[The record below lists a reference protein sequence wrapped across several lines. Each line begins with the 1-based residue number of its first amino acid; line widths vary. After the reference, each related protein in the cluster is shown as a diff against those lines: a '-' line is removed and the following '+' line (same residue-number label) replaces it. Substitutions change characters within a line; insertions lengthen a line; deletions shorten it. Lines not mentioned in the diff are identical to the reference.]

1 MIEGSVLHPVSRGML
16 ETPQMSSLGR
26 YLDVLSFRNQLIASN
41 LANIDTPGYQTLDIN
56 FRQELDQAQME
67 TAEGNDE
74 SGAGFQEA
82 SFAPLV
88 HPVLG
93 LMQRPDGNNV
103 SMERES
109 LLLAETQLRYN
120 TGVQLLRA
128 EFHRM
133 ESAIQGGN
141 TQS

>member
-1 MIEGSVLHPVSRGML
+1 MIEGNGLNLASHGML
-16 ETPQMSSLGR
+16 ETPQMSALGR
-26 YLDVLSFRNQLIASN
+26 YLDVLSFRDQLITSN

-67 TAEGNDE
+67 SAQE
-74 SGAGFQEA
+74 SEQDGAGFQEA
-82 SFAPLV
+82 SFAPVV

-133 ESAIQGGN
+133 ESAIQGGS

>member
-1 MIEGSVLHPVSRGML
+1 MIEGSVLHPVPRGML

-26 YLDVLSFRNQLIASN
+26 YLDVLSFRDQLIASN

-56 FRQELDQAQME
+56 FRQELDQARME
-67 TAEGNDE
+67 PDQEGE
-74 SGAGFQEA
+74 GMQET
-82 SFAPLV
+82 SFAPVV

>member
-1 MIEGSVLHPVSRGML
+1 MIEGNVLHPAARGML

-26 YLDVLSFRNQLIASN
+26 YLDVLSFRDQLIASN

-56 FRQELDQAQME
+56 FRQELDQARME
-67 TAEGNDE
+67 PDQEGE
-74 SGAGFQEA
+74 GMQET
-82 SFAPLV
+82 SFAPVV